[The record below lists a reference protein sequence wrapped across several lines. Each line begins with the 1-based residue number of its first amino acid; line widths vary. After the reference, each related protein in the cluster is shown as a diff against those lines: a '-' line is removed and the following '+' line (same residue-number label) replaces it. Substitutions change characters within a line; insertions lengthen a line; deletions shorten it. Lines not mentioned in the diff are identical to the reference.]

1 MPIVYRG
8 ADLFASGC
16 EALVNPVNCAG
27 AMGRG
32 LALAFKR
39 RDPARLDDVARSVRA
54 LAETLIERRIASVA
68 ATGCRI
74 VLLAPGPRGRGPG
87 RTGRRSEARAVG
99 KPARREEGESMNAPV
114 NPSTIRMAPRYVVRT
129 VDEDWIDLFD
139 APSRLDAKRAA
150 WEEAK
155 RRVREHP
162 ACTTVVIDRRTG
174 VTLWRSDPDVAPRYQ
189 VLAVDATVF
198 YALETDLP
206 LPGDVLSSHKAKDDA
221 WTAFYA
227 AIEERVGND
236 IVVLCDATHVQ
247 SILASSDDDA
257 YDTGAA

>member
-1 MPIVYRG
+1 M
-8 ADLFASGC
+8 
-16 EALVNPVNCAG
+16 N
-27 AMGRG
+27 
-32 LALAFKR
+32 
-39 RDPARLDDVARSVRA
+39 
-54 LAETLIERRIASVA
+54 A
-68 ATGCRI
+68 ATH
-74 VLLAPGPRGRGPG
+74 
-87 RTGRRSEARAVG
+87 
-99 KPARREEGESMNAPV
+99 
-114 NPSTIRMAPRYVVRT
+114 PSTIPMAPRYVVRT

-139 APSRLDAKRAA
+139 APARIEEKRAA

-162 ACTTVVIDRRTG
+162 ELKTVVLDRRTG
-174 VTLWRSDPDVAPRYQ
+174 GTLWRSDPDVAPRYQ